1 MPLLLRR
8 WRERRDYSVRELA
21 RRAGVGYVTVV
32 RIENGHM
39 SPTVAMLDKLAKALG
54 ITVRDLFPVEPRP
67 YRRRR
72 RV

>member
-67 YRRRR
+67 HRMRR